1 MSHVA
6 KSQMENN
13 AIDAQSFAHSRNL
26 THLRFPRVRRG
37 APPHQQHLPSRRPL
51 VSALA
56 LLQPAYAPA
65 HFIGANTVVNTET
78 AKSLRIAIKPTQA
91 LQSVALATRGSELPT
106 VRIAVK
112 PSPLLVSL
120 ANALRGVG
128 QPATKVGAAAVA
140 RAAS

>member
-56 LLQPAYAPA
+56 LLIRDSRPPDV
-65 HFIGANTVVNTET
+65 IT
-78 AKSLRIAIKPTQA
+78 AARGPPPPREPHADDDDEQAGDEQRDDDDGEERAVRMPIFCRRRRRIFCR
-91 LQSVALATRGSELPT
+91 SRR
-106 VRIAVK
+106 RI
-112 PSPLLVSL
+112 
-120 ANALRGVG
+120 R
-128 QPATKVGAAAVA
+128 
-140 RAAS
+140 